1 MKKIAG
7 WTMLVALGA
16 ATALAQR
23 NVMEDPSADPALLT
37 WSEPDAWQAGVVYTH
52 LARQVDLDGLQPD
65 LKGDIYDGAVGFSPL
80 PWLLLYGQAGA
91 SQARLEGSMREDTAN
106 GGGGLVGLRLNL
118 WQLFE
123 GEQKTAWRLL
133 LQLAGQYAY
142 RTTSDDGEG
151 ELQWSETMFM
161 APLTYHLSFART
173 FRNYYMSEFQSLA
186 VYAGPAVSL
195 LDGTWTRNGVER
207 DFEQA
212 DEFGLVG
219 GVDFWLLESL
229 GFGLRADWFGDA
241 TSMQAMVRYRF

>member
-1 MKKIAG
+1 MKTIA
-7 WTMLVALGA
+7 WWW
-16 ATALAQR
+16 LAGLLAVPAVFAER
-23 NVMEDPSADPALLT
+23 NIREDRTVDPALLT
-37 WSEPDAWQAGVVYTH
+37 WSEPGAWQAGVVYTH
-52 LARQVDLDGLQPD
+52 LSRLVDLDGLPQD

-91 SQARLEGSMREDTAN
+91 SQARLEGSMRADTAT
-106 GGGGLVGLRLNL
+106 GGGGLAGMRINL

-133 LQLAGQYAY
+133 LQVAGQYAY

-151 ELQWSETMFM
+151 ELQWSETLAML
-161 APLTYHLSFART
+161 PLTYHLSFART

-229 GFGLRADWFGDA
+229 GFGLRADWFEDA
-241 TSMQAMVRYRF
+241 TSMQAVVRYRF